1 MKIRVLVVDL
11 DGTLYA
17 TNTFRQFIKYVWIR
31 SMMNVDIILSFQI
44 LFLILA
50 RLIRIIGHAKLKF
63 YFLSFIA
70 NKSYIDKTDFVNSLF
85 VYKRNILA
93 SHMQKYNLKVLATA
107 APETYSRIIA
117 KEQGLDVCIATKNPN
132 SRYHKEYENSK
143 ENKKENVLSYL
154 KTKGLHSVDLLIT
167 DHVDDLPLIKISKRN
182 IIVNPN
188 MRFEKMLQSLEI
200 DYKVANYG

>member
-31 SMMNVDIILSFQI
+31 SIMNVDIILSFQV
-44 LFLILA
+44 LFLIIM
-50 RLIRIIGHAKLKF
+50 RLIRIIGHAELKF

-70 NKSYIDKTDFVNSLF
+70 NRSYIDKSDFVSSLCI
-85 VYKRNILA
+85 YKRNIMVLQ
-93 SHMQKYNLKVLATA
+93 SQKYNLKVLATA
-107 APETYSRIIA
+107 APEIYSRIIA
-117 KEQGLDVCIATKNPN
+117 KEQGFDVCIATKNPN

-154 KTKGLHSVDLLIT
+154 KTKGLDSVDLLIT

-188 MRFEKMLQSLEI
+188 IRFEKMLQALEI